1 MPLSVH
7 RTNVL
12 FQVLIPRIALR
23 PRIDNAPVQL
33 IVNDILKTIYM
44 RLFNVPVTL
53 EIKIRMNRGERSDK
67 FLIEKLLIVK
77 GSIAEMKEAC
87 Y

>member
-1 MPLSVH
+1 MPLSIH